1 MRLTEITE
9 ERKLGKQYVAP
20 QGNTHVVIF
29 RAVTPGTTF
38 EPMSYVTLNPRF
50 AKDHAVS
57 MANTEEEQYVVIR
70 KMVPVTDVY
79 EAYNPGE
86 YFYNGPEIEG
96 KVVFTANVGDDF
108 YWQDQ

>member
-57 MANTEEEQYVVIR
+57 MANT
-70 KMVPVTDVY
+70 
-79 EAYNPGE
+79 
-86 YFYNGPEIEG
+86 
-96 KVVFTANVGDDF
+96 ANVGDDF